1 MNEFLGHD
9 LAQRMSE
16 LAVRLQDEDSRD
28 GTLRAIVH
36 SALDLVPGTKWAGIC
51 LIQGKRVTVEA
62 SSHDLVSELDQL
74 QNDVGEGPCLSAI
87 HQQHTV
93 RVTDLAKP
101 DQPWPHFA
109 ATALERGVHSMM
121 SLRLPGR
128 RETLGA
134 LNLYA
139 AQPDAFTPNA
149 EMLAELVAQHAA
161 IALAGATREHHLNA
175 ALVNRDVLGQAKG
188 ILMQRDRLTTLQDFQ
203 SPWPQGI
210 PPPEL
215 HRAHRG
221 VSGWGSLNGN
231 VQISQRSVDGHRRRV
246 DLRGQRA
253 RASADLLE
261 QGHDNPL
268 RPTHVGHPHAVL
280 VLADAADEPVPVHS
294 QLIDDRLEVADLE

>member
-1 MNEFLGHD
+1 MNESLGHD

-16 LAVRLQDEDSRD
+16 LAIRLQDEDSRD

-87 HQQHTV
+87 HQQRTV

-121 SLRLPGR
+121 SLRLLGR

-139 AQPDAFTPNA
+139 AQPDAFTPDA
-149 EMLAELVAQHAA
+149 EILAELVAQHAA
-161 IALAGATREHHLNA
+161 VALAGATREHHLNA

-188 ILMQRDRLTTLQDFQ
+188 ILMQRDRLTTLQAFQ
-203 SPWPQGI
+203 
-210 PPPEL
+210 L
-215 HRAHRG
+215 LVRT
-221 VSGWGSLNGN
+221 
-231 VQISQRSVDGHRRRV
+231 SQETNIKI
-246 DLRGQRA
+246 A
-253 RASADLLE
+253 
-261 QGHDNPL
+261 
-268 RPTHVGHPHAVL
+268 
-280 VLADAADEPVPVHS
+280 
-294 QLIDDRLEVADLE
+294 EVARWLITETQNNSRGLHCVGDPNPFPQWRPARLSSTGQGKNRVADNS